1 MENKL
6 HTLGTVK
13 KSNRK
18 IYSSN
23 RVKINTHIHVIHVPG

>member
-6 HTLGTVK
+6 HTLGTVE

-18 IYSSN
+18 IYSTDIGN
-23 RVKINTHIHVIHVPG
+23 INTHIHDIHFPG